1 MKLSQSIRHAAFVT
15 AFILTAGLFLPG
27 ISLAQHD
34 MKDMPEMAPKKSK
47 KPAVPATPKPADA
60 AATDPDMKD
69 MPGMDAPKPKTPAGP
84 ATPKPAGAATTVPD
98 MKDMPGMDAPKPKTP
113 AAPATPKPAGAAA
126 TDPDMKDMPGMAPAT
141 DSASKPADA
150 ASAQAEMDAMP
161 GMAPKKPGAPA
172 SSKKGDMAGMP
183 GMTGGGAAKKGGM
196 AAMPGMAAGAAATE
210 PMSAPG
216 IRILGPSQKWVPPRG
231 DNRAAELLPRS
242 MLEAHMK
249 HLPEPV
255 EDSMIHNFLR
265 FELLE
270 YRAYDSGPATL
281 TWDFVGWTGGDYNR
295 LWVKTE
301 GEWRTSGER
310 GGEAEAQL
318 LYGRMIAPFWD
329 FQAGVRYDLFSGA
342 GFDRSRGFAVIG
354 LQGLAPYRF
363 EFEPALFISQDGD
376 LSARLT
382 ASYDMLLTQ
391 RLVLQPRLELD
402 AALQS
407 AEKFGVGEGFNSV
420 GLGLRLRYE
429 ITREFAPYIGVHWLR
444 RFGETADISRRGGG
458 DVDELAFVVG
468 VRLSF

>member
-1 MKLSQSIRHAAFVT
+1 MKLSQSITHVAFVT

-27 ISLAQHD
+27 IALAQHD
-34 MKDMPEMAPKKSK
+34 MKDMPEMAP
-47 KPAVPATPKPADA
+47 
-60 AATDPDMKD
+60 
-69 MPGMDAPKPKTPAGP
+69 PKPKTPAVP
-84 ATPKPAGAATTVPD
+84 APPKPAGAAT
-98 MKDMPGMDAPKPKTP
+98 
-113 AAPATPKPAGAAA
+113 

-141 DSASKPADA
+141 ESASKPADA

-183 GMTGGGAAKKGGM
+183 GMTGGAAAKKGGTAAMPGM
-196 AAMPGMAAGAAATE
+196 AAGGAAKKDGMAGMPGMAAGAAASE

-265 FELLE
+265 FDLLE

-281 TWDFVGWTGGDYNR
+281 TWDFVGWTGGDYHR

-363 EFEPALFISQDGD
+363 DLEPALFISQDGD

-407 AEKFGVGEGFNSV
+407 VEKFDVGEGFNSV

-444 RFGETADISRRGGG
+444 RFGETADLSRRGGG
-458 DVDELAFVVG
+458 DVDELALVVG
-468 VRLSF
+468 ARLSF